1 MRCVSFGER
10 GGDVGVPGGGGW
22 GGWTRK
28 GAHTE
33 DGVDD
38 VISGFQIPFKVF
50 GERDIELL

>member
-1 MRCVSFGER
+1 M
-10 GGDVGVPGGGGW
+10 PGGLGGLE
-22 GGWTRK
+22 GWTRK